1 MGIRIAEADA
11 VEPTPEETLLQRVRA
26 FVRLKATIKSLTEQ
40 ADGLKK
46 DLSAIVDSTGD
57 EDEDGSR
64 WLNLPT
70 EVDGFASLKRERRV
84 TRKIDIEAAETLLR
98 EKGLYDRCV
107 EQRPVLNEDEVMAC
121 VAEDL
126 LSDEDVDIIFPSTIT
141 YAFVPNKKGF

>member
-1 MGIRIAEADA
+1 MVRIAEAEA
-11 VEPTPEETLLQRVRA
+11 AEPTPEETLLQRVRT
-26 FVRLKATIKSLTEQ
+26 FVRLKTTIKSLTTDAESI
-40 ADGLKK
+40 KK
-46 DLSAIVDSTGD
+46 DLSAIVDTDGE

-70 EVDGFASLKRERRV
+70 EFDGFSSLKRERRV

-121 VAEDL
+121 FAEDL
-126 LSDEDVDIIFPSTIT
+126 LSDEDFDMIFPSTIT
-141 YAFVPNKKGF
+141 YAFVPSKKGF